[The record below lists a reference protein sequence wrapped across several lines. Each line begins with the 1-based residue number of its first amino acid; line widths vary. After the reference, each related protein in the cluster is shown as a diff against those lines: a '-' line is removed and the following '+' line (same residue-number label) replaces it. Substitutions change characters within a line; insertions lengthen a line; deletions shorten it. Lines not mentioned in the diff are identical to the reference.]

1 MQPQDGEAERKLIEA
16 AQRGD
21 QGAFSELVRLHDRSV
36 LRIALRIL
44 RSPEDARDAYQEA
57 FLKVYRKLD
66 TFRFQC
72 RFHTW
77 LYRIATNVCLDH
89 LRRRKARPEFTAL
102 DTAETSGRSPIEAA
116 RATEP
121 LGSPDRMLGNRE
133 ASERI
138 TRAMR
143 DPVGSRALWSLH
155 CAHHEGM
162 RLKAIGEACSIS
174 EDSAKQCLFRA
185 TRKLRKELHDV
196 RGLKGLPP
204 WTAKSCGSEIRL
216 YLYGELSLAERHE
229 VERCRAE
236 DPAFRAL
243 VDDEESFLLALSDP
257 ELDTDIDPLLEE
269 CREGLARAVAIEQ
282 SPQRGAWPF
291 SQIRQALG
299 PRAAAIAGHR
309 MLWQPALAALLL
321 AIGFLAGSSNPG
333 GLLRTS
339 GIPASYG
346 SSQTFSL
353 GCEPDADRR
362 RDCSS

>member
-1 MQPQDGEAERKLIEA
+1 MKKENRAVEVAEAEILAFGRDAAQDGEAERKLIEA

-143 DPVGSRALWSLH
+143 TLSDRERVVFTLR
-155 CAHHEGM
+155 HHEGM

-196 RGLKGLPP
+196 R
-204 WTAKSCGSEIRL
+204 A
-216 YLYGELSLAERHE
+216 
-229 VERCRAE
+229 
-236 DPAFRAL
+236 
-243 VDDEESFLLALSDP
+243 
-257 ELDTDIDPLLEE
+257 
-269 CREGLARAVAIEQ
+269 
-282 SPQRGAWPF
+282 
-291 SQIRQALG
+291 
-299 PRAAAIAGHR
+299 
-309 MLWQPALAALLL
+309 
-321 AIGFLAGSSNPG
+321 
-333 GLLRTS
+333 
-339 GIPASYG
+339 
-346 SSQTFSL
+346 
-353 GCEPDADRR
+353 
-362 RDCSS
+362 